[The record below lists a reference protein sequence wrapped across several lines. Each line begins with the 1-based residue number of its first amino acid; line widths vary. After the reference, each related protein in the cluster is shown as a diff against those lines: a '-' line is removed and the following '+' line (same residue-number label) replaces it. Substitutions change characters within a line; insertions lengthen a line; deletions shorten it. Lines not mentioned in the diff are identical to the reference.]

1 MENKTVVFI
10 NETKDCYQGE
20 KMLPLLIRVN
30 SVIERKIIAFNERK
44 HQKYIVIKERKGQIL
59 NEICTFYEKKSIVIT
74 ERSVL
79 FLMRDKKE
87 KLTRKVCGCQRE
99 KSLVL
104 HEKNCLY
111 EVKVVVINKR
121 KVVINERKIVV
132 IKKRR
137 LQHAKCMLCAI

>member
-1 MENKTVVFI
+1 MR
-10 NETKDCYQGE
+10 E
-20 KMLPLLIRVN
+20 KN
-30 SVIERKIIAFNERK
+30 
-44 HQKYIVIKERKGQIL
+44 QKYIVIKERKGQIL
-59 NEICTFYEKKSIVIT
+59 NEICIFYEKKSIVIN

-87 KLTRKVCGCQRE
+87 KLTRKGCGCQRE

-132 IKKRR
+132 IKKETFTTCTVYVMCH
-137 LQHAKCMLCAI
+137 LNALFKNSNPTTLALLT